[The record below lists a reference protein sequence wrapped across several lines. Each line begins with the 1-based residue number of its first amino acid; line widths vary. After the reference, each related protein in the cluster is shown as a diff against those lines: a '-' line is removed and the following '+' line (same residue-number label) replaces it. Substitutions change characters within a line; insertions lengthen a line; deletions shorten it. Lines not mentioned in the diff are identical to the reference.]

1 MTLQASTILKIG
13 VRRHMPHW
21 ILGKRKT
28 YTQRI
33 LSSKYSADEAHHF
46 GLHMKDSE
54 QVDQNFLQNLFKR
67 SLIHFGNISK
77 GKKMRPKTSH

>member
-13 VRRHMPHW
+13 VRMHMRHC

-28 YTQRI
+28 YAQRI
-33 LSSKYSADEAHHF
+33 LSSKYGADEAHDF

-67 SLIHFGNISK
+67 SLTYFCNILK
-77 GKKMRPKTSH
+77 GKKNETEN